1 MTAYIIMDLAP
12 LDPVQMK
19 EYLDG
24 ANASVELY
32 GGSLLAAS
40 GDLTSLEGDWSPER
54 IAIVVFSSLEKAKGW
69 YRSNEYQAVLPLRL
83 KESSRDS
90 MVIVPGVKRPARR
103 FFFRDICLRGVL
115 SRLSGLLCLGAYK
128 LAAPS
133 QFTGNIV

>member
-90 MVIVPGVKRPARR
+90 MVIVPGV
-103 FFFRDICLRGVL
+103 
-115 SRLSGLLCLGAYK
+115 
-128 LAAPS
+128 
-133 QFTGNIV
+133 N